1 MSLGIVRYR
10 LVSMIDPET
19 TYFDLI
25 FGLTIVSFWVMA
37 MAKELSYRYSIKLW
51 GARVPDPLSGAA
63 GG

>member
-1 MSLGIVRYR
+1 
-10 LVSMIDPET
+10 MIDPET
-19 TYFDLI
+19 TYLDLI

-37 MAKELSYRYSIKLW
+37 MAKELSYRYSITLG